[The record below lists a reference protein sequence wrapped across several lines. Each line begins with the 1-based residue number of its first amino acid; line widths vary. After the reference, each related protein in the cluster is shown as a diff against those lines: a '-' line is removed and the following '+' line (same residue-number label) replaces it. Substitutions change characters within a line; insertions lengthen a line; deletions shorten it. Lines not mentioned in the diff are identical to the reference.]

1 MEVKMGNVFNQWNE
15 DAREREIRERTVH
28 LGEGEREIGRPV
40 EFPPS
45 AQDRVVKIHPGGV
58 EEVEKQG
65 DPRRFFRCGGLEFMS
80 LLAAEKMVL
89 ANMLSASPAVEA
101 VTLEGESRPKLREE
115 MLREIE
121 EQIKLSE
128 EVLISKL
135 TETLLKPGPCR
146 EVLICGNEFSL
157 KKRERLEQERED
169 LKVRLSTVFGGD
181 FNLLLTYWLRPGIF
195 KKVVESL
202 PEGKTESELLAERQE
217 SAKRDLERHRERIK
231 EVRDYLKKLK

>member
-1 MEVKMGNVFNQWNE
+1 MSIFDKFTSQE
-15 DAREREIRERTVH
+15 DREIMARTVF
-28 LGEGEREIGRPV
+28 LEGGEREIGRPV
-40 EFPPS
+40 EFS
-45 AQDRVVKIHPGGV
+45 LVAREQEKIVKVHPGGV
-58 EEVEKQG
+58 EEIEKRG
-65 DPRRFFRCGGLEFMS
+65 DYRHYFRSSGLEFLS
-80 LLAAEKMVL
+80 LLAAVKMAL
-89 ANMLSASPAVEA
+89 ANMLSASPDIEA
-101 VTLEGESRPKLREE
+101 VTIEDELRPKMREE
-115 MLREIE
+115 MLREIG

-146 EVLICGNEFSL
+146 EVRICGNEFSL
-157 KKRERLEQERED
+157 KKRTHLEQDRED

-202 PEGKTESELLAERQE
+202 PEGKIKSELLAERKE
-217 SAKRDLERHRERIK
+217 AAKADLERHRSRIK

>member
-1 MEVKMGNVFNQWNE
+1 MSIFDKFTSQEDREIMARTVFLGG
-15 DAREREIRERTVH
+15 DEREVGREFWPNPAQ
-28 LGEGEREIGRPV
+28 ERII
-40 EFPPS
+40 
-45 AQDRVVKIHPGGV
+45 KTHPGGV

-65 DPRRFFRCGGLEFMS
+65 DSRRFFRCGGLEWMS

-115 MLREIE
+115 VLQAIGER
-121 EQIKLSE
+121 IKLSE

-157 KKRERLEQERED
+157 KKRTHLEQDRED
-169 LKVRLSTVFGGD
+169 LKARLSAVFGD
-181 FNLLLTYWLRPGIF
+181 DSTLLLTYWLRPEIF

-202 PEGKTESELLAERQE
+202 PQGKSEAELLAERQE
-217 SAKRDLERHRERIK
+217 DAKADLERHRSRIK

>member
-1 MEVKMGNVFNQWNE
+1 MSIFDKFTSQEDREIMARTVFLGG
-15 DAREREIRERTVH
+15 DEREVGREFW
-28 LGEGEREIGRPV
+28 PN
-40 EFPPS
+40 P
-45 AQDRVVKIHPGGV
+45 AQDRIIKTHPGGV

-65 DPRRFFRCGGLEFMS
+65 DSRRFFRCGGLEWMS

-121 EQIKLSE
+121 ARIKPLE
-128 EVLISKL
+128 DALISKL
-135 TETLLKPGPCR
+135 TEKLSQLGPFR
-146 EVLICGNEFSL
+146 EVLISQNEFH
-157 KKRERLEQERED
+157 KKKHVAAGDED
-169 LKVRLSTVFGGD
+169 LKERLRAIFGDDST
-181 FNLLLTYWLRPGIF
+181 LLLAYWLRPEIF

-202 PEGKTESELLAERQE
+202 PQGKSEAELLAERQE
-217 SAKRDLERHRERIK
+217 DAKADLERHRSRIK